1 VDVNGVESPDNGDA
15 PIREDWIYG
24 TLGTVTVSE
33 SMTQLPSH
41 CTVQFDTASIVGSTT
56 TLGAD
61 IVSGATSLLL
71 NAPYTPPNGT
81 YLTIDSESFLVTA
94 GSGKPNLTVAPGQLG
109 TTMTNHSAGAIVDL
123 PGCLTYILLA
133 ASAVPNQNFYGHKN
147 TTDINYVLVVS
158 PTGVSWIL
166 SDTTPARGTLYLK
179 APGA

>member
-1 VDVNGVESPDNGDA
+1 
-15 PIREDWIYG
+15 
-24 TLGTVTVSE
+24 
-33 SMTQLPSH
+33 
-41 CTVQFDTASIVGSTT
+41 
-56 TLGAD
+56 
-61 IVSGATSLLL
+61 VSGATSLLL